1 MPTKQEML
9 DVIYQRI
16 ADKTFKYWLNI
27 IRNNMSKEKVVS
39 VKSLAD
45 WRFRLETFAPSSFNQ
60 YWVFLDI
67 RELEDIICIWHDV
80 FIWDVLKYLDIVDRY
95 LWYIR
100 WTDKDDMIV
109 NKLLFAW
116 KDLSKSIDFQM
127 DPCIKLVYE
136 AILAKQV

>member
-9 DVIYQRI
+9 DAIYQKI

-60 YWVFLDI
+60 YWVFLDL
-67 RELEDIICIWHDV
+67 RELEDIVAYWHPIMIGDIIYWLKKSNDL
-80 FIWDVLKYLDIVDRY
+80 FIDNND
-95 LWYIR
+95 WYILNKCYSIR
-100 WTDKDDMIV
+100 WDNYREPIEKQSE
-109 NKLLFAW
+109 K
-116 KDLSKSIDFQM
+116 
-127 DPCIKLVYE
+127 CIKYVYDLI
-136 AILAKQV
+136 ATA

>member
-9 DVIYQRI
+9 DAIYQKI

-60 YWVFLDI
+60 YWVFLDL
-67 RELEDIICIWHDV
+67 RELEDIVAYWHPIMIGDIIYWLKKSNDL
-80 FIWDVLKYLDIVDRY
+80 FIDNND
-95 LWYIR
+95 WYIL
-100 WTDKDDMIV
+100 
-109 NKLLFAW
+109 NKCY
-116 KDLSKSIDFQM
+116 SIRRDNYREPKEKQSEK
-127 DPCIKLVYE
+127 CIKYVYDLI
-136 AILAKQV
+136 ATA